1 MRRYSVMYFISQSF
15 KGLFRNGIMSLAS
28 ITVLMSCLIV
38 MGCFGLLVVNINS
51 NLDSLGDMNE
61 IVAFVKMNK
70 TEEEI
75 SAIGEKIRAFDNVKS
90 VEYIS
95 KEQALEE
102 EKAKYEKDYPHFFD
116 GVTSDIYPAS
126 FVITYNDNSEVET
139 LKYQLNK
146 LVGEADDDTAD
157 LDKISVRSDV
167 ASAIETL
174 KKGVIYVFAWFLA
187 LLFFVSIF
195 VIINTIKIAVFSRR
209 QEITV
214 MRYVGATNWF
224 IMLPFILEGVIIG
237 LISSGIAFFVQ
248 FGIYEFVQ
256 QMFASDYGMISILSF
271 ESLRSYVLI
280 AFVGIGIITG
290 IIGSSISLRKNLKA

>member
-1 MRRYSVMYFISQSF
+1 MRKYSIMYFISQSF

-28 ITVLMSCLIV
+28 VTVLMSCLIV
-38 MGCFGLLVVNINS
+38 MGSFGLLVVNINS
-51 NLDSLGDMNE
+51 NLDNLGDMNE

-75 SAIGEKIRAFDNVKS
+75 AAIGEKIRSFDNVKD

-95 KEQALEE
+95 KDQALAE
-102 EKAKYEKDYPHFFD
+102 EKEKYEKDYPHFFD

-126 FVITYNDNSEVET
+126 FVITYEDNSKVET
-139 LKYQLNK
+139 LKYELNK

-157 LDKISVRSDV
+157 LSKISVRSDV
-167 ASAIETL
+167 AAAIENL
-174 KKGVIYVFAWFLA
+174 KKGIIYVFAWFLA

-224 IMLPFILEGVIIG
+224 IMLPFILEGIIIG
-237 LISSGIAFFVQ
+237 LISSVIAFFIQ

-256 QMFASDYGMISILSF
+256 QAFTSDYNMISILPF
-271 ESLRSYVLI
+271 ETVKNYILI
-280 AFVGIGIITG
+280 AFIGIGIITG
-290 IIGSSISLRKNLKA
+290 IIGSSISLRKNLNA